1 MASEHEFSTSAIYW
15 CEPDN
20 LMLLECWARD
30 GYTLQD
36 ICNRIG
42 IKLTALRQ
50 WRMKYPEIDKA
61 IRNGKEIVDYKVENA
76 LLKSA
81 LGYRTK
87 EVKVITTI
95 RNGKV
100 IETSKEVLEKEQA
113 PNVSACQV
121 WLYNRLPD
129 KWKKNRDNQ
138 FDLGKD
144 EEIKVTITRAG
155 SKEGNNNGA
164 AGSEE
169 DQEWQ
174 DEVNESVELKTLTD
188 EEIEKAKKDKK
199 REEKRKNEE
208 EKATTKVEMESE
220 DDLDYWPE
228 DWEEE
233 E

>member
-1 MASEHEFSTSAIYW
+1 MASETAYNTLAAHW
-15 CEPDN
+15 LEPEN

-30 GYTLQD
+30 GYTIID

-42 IKLTALRQ
+42 IKPSAMRQ

-87 EVKVITTI
+87 EVKVTTTI

-113 PNVSACQV
+113 PNVYACQC
-121 WLYNRLPD
+121 WLFNRLPD
-129 KWKKNRDNQ
+129 KWKRNRDQ
-138 FDLGKD
+138 QIDLGKD

-155 SKEGNNNGA
+155 SKEGKNNETQIDEVDN
-164 AGSEE
+164 
-169 DQEWQ
+169 EWQ
-174 DEVNESVELKTLTD
+174 DEVNESVEIKTMSE
-188 EEIEKAKKDKK
+188 EEIEKAKKEKK
-199 REEKRKNEE
+199 KEEKRKLDEE
-208 EKATTKVEMESE
+208 NATTKVEIETE
-220 DDLDYWPE
+220 DDLDYWPD
-228 DWEEE
+228 DWEEDE
-233 E
+233 

>member
-1 MASEHEFSTSAIYW
+1 MASETEFSTGAIYW

-30 GYTLQD
+30 GYTMQD

-42 IKLTALRQ
+42 INLCTLRQ
-50 WRMKYPEIDKA
+50 WRIKHPEIDKA

-95 RNGKV
+95 RKGEV
-100 IETSKEVLEKEQA
+100 VETTKEVTEKDQA
-113 PNVSACQV
+113 PNVSACQC
-121 WLYNRLPD
+121 WLYNRMPD

-155 SKEGNNNGA
+155 TKEITND
-164 AGSEE
+164 E
-169 DQEWQ
+169 DAEWN
-174 DEVNESVELKTLTD
+174 DEVNESVELRTLSN
-188 EEIEKAKKDKK
+188 EEIERSKKQKK
-199 REEKRKNEE
+199 MAQKQQDAAQKV
-208 EKATTKVEMESE
+208 TTKVEIESE

-228 DWEEE
+228 DWEDEGE
-233 E
+233 